1 MSLQDVAVY
10 LLLGAGVACELI
22 ACLGV
27 IAMRDAYDRLHYV
40 AAASLG
46 AVLIAGAVG
55 AREGAGGVG
64 VKATIGGGFL
74 LIASPAA
81 APGTA
86 RASRASGPG
95 DWRPQRGEGIEV
107 EEP

>member
-22 ACLGV
+22 ACVGV

-40 AAASLG
+40 APASLG
-46 AVLIAGAVG
+46 AVLIAGAGG
-55 AREGAGGVG
+55 ARGGASGVAL
-64 VKATIGGGFL
+64 KAPVVAGFL
-74 LIASPAA
+74 LLASPAA
-81 APGTA
+81 APGTP
-86 RASRASGPG
+86 RASRISELG